1 MGITIQ
7 ATRHA
12 MFAAPQVRA
21 TRLMASVAFLV
32 KMISSKAAWNKR
44 SLRKDENK
52 GGIIWYNMIYYY
64 IYIHLYITGTITY
77 LMYPIQSRCLMEF
90 PVNRPV
96 LQRHHPKILKVFT
109 SKDHLGPTRSQG
121 SCTSGA
127 FTKSATFFRAP
138 SKASV
143 ERMDKVCMPRWT
155 LPDSHGQP
163 RWERPRWVC
172 LKMGYTPNYSHLVG
186 IDNDH

>member
-1 MGITIQ
+1 
-7 ATRHA
+7 
-12 MFAAPQVRA
+12 
-21 TRLMASVAFLV
+21 
-32 KMISSKAAWNKR
+32 
-44 SLRKDENK
+44 
-52 GGIIWYNMIYYY
+52 
-64 IYIHLYITGTITY
+64 LYITGTITY
-77 LMYPIQSRCLMEF
+77 LMYPIQSRFLMEF

-96 LQRHHPKILKVFT
+96 KVFT

-155 LPDSHGQP
+155 LPDSEE
-163 RWERPRWVC
+163 ERPRWRAGSPC
-172 LKMGYTPNYSHLVG
+172 FIPNSHLAALQFLLNKGLGAEVLRG
-186 IDNDH
+186 SRLHKR